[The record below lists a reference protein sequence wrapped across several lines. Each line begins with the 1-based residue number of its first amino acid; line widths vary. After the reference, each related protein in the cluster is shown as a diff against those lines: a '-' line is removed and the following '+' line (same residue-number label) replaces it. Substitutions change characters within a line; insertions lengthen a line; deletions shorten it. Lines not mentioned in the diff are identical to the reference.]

1 MQKSYCPGCF
11 DLSTGGLFE
20 PGESKKANAVREVE
34 EEVGLTQEFCLDGRV
49 YIPCLTDAGY
59 LKY

>member
-1 MQKSYCPGCF
+1 M
-11 DLSTGGLFE
+11 STGGLFE

-49 YIPCLTDAGY
+49 YMPCLTDAGY